1 VFCVVCFGGREEYDE
16 WIELMRGRQILESE
30 LKKLNSADDEESKN
44 KPHEKKQQEDRKKEK
59 ILHED
64 KIMEMEKTKAQT
76 RKWLEKELT
85 SIREAIRVRR
95 EVAVVRGAVE
105 ANRIAEGESMYGDE
119 TEPGVEKIIL
129 PPVATSIVGGLL

>member
-1 VFCVVCFGGREEYDE
+1 
-16 WIELMRGRQILESE
+16 MRGRQTLESE

-44 KPHEKKQQEDRKKEK
+44 KPDEKKQQEDRKKEK

-64 KIMEMEKTKAQT
+64 EIMEVEKTKAQI

-95 EVAVVRGAVE
+95 TVVVVRGAVK

-119 TEPGVEKIIL
+119 TEPGVENIIL
-129 PPVATSIVGGLL
+129 PPVATSTVGGSTQP